1 MYTCIFFGH
10 RDSPESLQPR
20 LYEATE
26 QLILQH
32 QVNRFFVGHQGAF
45 DRMAADIL
53 SRLALKYPGIQ
64 YAVVLA
70 CLPKDVAQPFLSHPT
85 LLPDGMESIPRRFA
99 ISHRNEWLLKQAD
112 YVIGYMDHGWGG
124 AARYLLKAQRQK
136 KSVILIQHHTSF

>member
-1 MYTCIFFGH
+1 MYSCVFFGH
-10 RDSPESLQPR
+10 RDSPESLGPR

-26 QLILQH
+26 NLILHH

-53 SRLALKYPGIQ
+53 SQISAKYPAVD

-70 CLPKDVAQPFLSHPT
+70 YLPSSGNPPRFAHPA
-85 LLPDGMESIPRRFA
+85 LLPNGIESIPRRFA

-112 YVIGYMDHGWGG
+112 YVIGFMDHGWGG

-136 KSVILIQHHTSF
+136 KSVILI